1 MIIFFDYN
9 MRILIV
15 EDDLILGKLIKI
27 ALENQNYLSDWVVD
41 DSECFCALKSVE
53 YQLIILDIN
62 LPGKS
67 GIEILKILRTQKNH
81 TPILILT
88 ALNSALQKVTGLDAG
103 ADDYLTKPFELDE
116 LLARIR
122 SLSRRGKLAINQN
135 ILKLRNLSLDSAKHL
150 VILDNKNI
158 DFSVKDFSI
167 LKLLLENCGNV
178 VSKIQIENLL
188 YNWDDSIESNT
199 IEVHIH
205 NIRKK
210 IGRDFINT
218 IRGVGYQIK

>member
-1 MIIFFDYN
+1 
-9 MRILIV
+9 
-15 EDDLILGKLIKI
+15 
-27 ALENQNYLSDWVVD
+27 
-41 DSECFCALKSVE
+41 
-53 YQLIILDIN
+53 

-188 YNWDDSIESNT
+188 YNWDDLIESNT

-210 IGRDFINT
+210 IGREFINT

>member
-1 MIIFFDYN
+1 

-15 EDDLILGKLIKI
+15 EDVLILGKLIKI
-27 ALENQNYLSDWVVD
+27 ALENQNYLVDWVVD
-41 DSECFCALKSVE
+41 DSECFCALKTVE
-53 YQLIILDIN
+53 YQVIILDIN
-62 LPGKS
+62 LPSKS
-67 GIEILKILRTQKNH
+67 GIEILQILRASKNY
-81 TPILILT
+81 TPILLLT
-88 ALNSALQKVTGLDAG
+88 ALNSALQKVVGLDAG

-122 SLSRRGKLAINQN
+122 SLSRRTKLAISEN
-135 ILKLRNLSLDSAKHL
+135 ILRLRNLSLDSSKRE
-150 VILDNKNI
+150 VNLDGKII

-167 LKLLLENCGNV
+167 LKLLLQNSGNV
-178 VSKIQIENLL
+178 VSKTQIENLL